1 MLEVYFYHL
10 IKGSLEEFLVNLLT
24 LSRDKGWRALLCF
37 SSEETLN
44 LTDQFLWKQSPPLVH
59 GTVLQDFPEDQPILL
74 SLNTQNINRAEICF
88 LFEGAAYKTNDNFK
102 RIVVLFDGFKQNEV
116 ENARA
121 QWQEFKLLKCKMNY
135 YKQNSVGK
143 WELTKEYV
151 EK

>member
-10 IKGSLEEFLVNLLT
+10 LKGSLEDFLSSLLT

-37 SSEETLN
+37 SSEATLN
-44 LTDQFLWKQSPPLVH
+44 LVDEFLWKQNPSLVH
-59 GTVLQDFPEDQPILL
+59 GTTSQDFPQEQPILL
-74 SLNTQNINRAEICF
+74 SLSTQNLNKAEICF
-88 LFEGAAYKTNDNFK
+88 LLDGTTYGEDDNFK
-102 RIVVLFDGFKQNEV
+102 RVVVLFDGFKQKEV

-121 QWQEFKLLKCKMNY
+121 QWQEFKQLKCKMNY
-135 YKQNSVGK
+135 YKQNSTGK